1 MDSGYK
7 VALITGASAGF
18 GRAIA
23 LKLADQKLK
32 LVLLARREERLEAL
46 AKELSPKTKCRVIAV
61 DVRDQKAVRTAL
73 DGLPVGWRE
82 IDVLVNNAGLALGL
96 SPADKAD
103 WSDWDQMIQTNCA
116 ALAWLTRQLLPGMV
130 ERQRGHIV
138 MLGSIAGE
146 YAYPGGNVYGATKA
160 FVAQFARNLRADI
173 LGSGV
178 RVTNVEPGLVGGSE
192 FSLVRFKGDAEKAA
206 KVYAGADPLLPEDVA
221 EAVAWAVR
229 QPARVDIASIE
240 MMPVTQAHGPLAIS
254 RKQ

>member
-1 MDSGYK
+1 MDAGYK

-23 LKLADQKLK
+23 LKLADQELK
-32 LVLLARREERLEAL
+32 LVLLARREDRLKTL
-46 AKELSPKTKCRVIAV
+46 AKELSSKTECRVIAA
-61 DVRDQKAVRTAL
+61 DVRDQAAMKAAL
-73 DGLPVGWRE
+73 AALPAGWRE

-103 WSDWDQMIQTNCA
+103 WSDWEQMIQTNTT
-116 ALAWLTRQLLPGMV
+116 ALAWLTRQILPGMV
-130 ERQRGHIV
+130 ERKRGHVV

-178 RVTNVEPGLVGGSE
+178 RVTNIEPGLVGGSE
-192 FSLVRFKGDAEKAA
+192 FSLVRFKGDAQRAS

-221 EAVAWAVR
+221 EAVAWAIA

-240 MMPVTQAHGPLAIS
+240 LMPVTQAHGPLAVH
-254 RKQ
+254 RK